1 MHSMATK
8 TIPRTKLTVRIWGH
22 LFNLLEEWVE
32 ACGFRRDTFLE
43 KIIGHEVGLLGDELP
58 QSNSDAARAHIE
70 HHLKLMFK
78 SGHKQMSL
86 SMSADVAEEL
96 ASICKDKNVPREA
109 FLNRLI
115 MLLVEKPE
123 FLDRHFFGLYD
134 VNDAR
139 SLRIDV
145 TNEYGQSAELE
156 SRFAP
161 LPMIAA
167 VVADPFGLY
176 RAMLEIRS
184 VEQGKSYTLYGL
196 QMPHPSLLG
205 LNCYL
210 PDDSVPGT
218 PEFNAA
224 KSAEKEM
231 EDLIGLHTT
240 KE

>member
-22 LFNLLEEWVE
+22 LFNLLEERVE

-43 KIIGHEVGLLGDELP
+43 KIIAHEVGLLGDELP

-70 HHLKLMFK
+70 HHLKLRFK

-86 SMSADVAEEL
+86 SMSADVADEL
-96 ASICKDKNVPREA
+96 ASICEDKNVPREA

-115 MLLVEKPE
+115 MLLVAKPE
-123 FLDRHFFGLYD
+123 FLDRYFFGLYGTGEGDSFRKD
-134 VNDAR
+134 VAKD
-139 SLRIDV
+139 
-145 TNEYGQSAELE
+145 YGPNVELE
-156 SRFAP
+156 SGFAP

-176 RAMLEIRS
+176 RAMLEILS
-184 VEQGKSYTLYGL
+184 FKQGESYTLYGL
-196 QMPHPSLLG
+196 QMNHPSLLG

-224 KSAEKEM
+224 ESAAKEM